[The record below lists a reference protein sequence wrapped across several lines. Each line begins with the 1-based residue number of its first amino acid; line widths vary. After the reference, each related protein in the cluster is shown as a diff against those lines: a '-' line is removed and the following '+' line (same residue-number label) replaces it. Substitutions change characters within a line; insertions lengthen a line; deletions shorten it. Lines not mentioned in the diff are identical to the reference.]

1 MEHNEII
8 KQLSEKLSV
17 PEVYT
22 ELTEHLERLN
32 RPNTCIGL
40 LGQGNSGK
48 TSMINI
54 LTEANIP
61 VSLLPSQ
68 TNIKVEFGEK
78 MIIPAALMDTED
90 LSISNELR
98 QVTVNVPCQWLSAHK
113 AIIYEKQ
120 TVIAP
125 ETASVND
132 IINFLSD
139 FDVCIYMMD
148 AQAALTR
155 TDSILLEHLSNAGI
169 PVLAV
174 IGKIELLAEED
185 RADVDIFVRKNVSKY
200 KTVTVFSNND
210 YRPLREC
217 REELISALKNMLVNS
232 NVNES
237 RDIFANLYAAYAVA
251 QLYENCEA
259 KIAECNA
266 KQSEVEKLF
275 TKKLQQL
282 NDASMSWLE
291 VETMLKKRNSET
303 NAKIRASF
311 LEKKDEIVRRLTHDA
326 ELAADVKTFWEKD
339 IPFRLEEY
347 MKNAVQSVNQIAN
360 NEMITNVNWLQS
372 ELLRR
377 FRCRLSITSTL
388 IREGEKPRFVSTTDD
403 LVLSD
408 TGKLRII
415 TRIGSAATVVTA
427 GVMLATSGVAGIIM
441 ATSMLA
447 GVGSE
452 IFIHKK
458 TNESREIVK
467 QYLPTLVDK
476 MQSKVLEDFSLRL
489 TEAHSNIISQLN
501 LLQVEWSSNERK
513 SIEQEKSIASFNCS
527 PTKWVE
533 CRDSINQ
540 VAALLIRH

>member
-1 MEHNEII
+1 MDYNEII
-8 KQLSEKLSV
+8 KQLSEKLSA

-22 ELTEHLERLN
+22 KLMEQLESLD

-40 LGQGNSGK
+40 LGQGNTGK

-54 LTEANIP
+54 LTEVHIP

-68 TNIKVEFGEK
+68 TNIKVVFGEK
-78 MIIPAALMDTED
+78 EMIPASLKNTND
-90 LSISNELR
+90 LSISSEVKLAT
-98 QVTVNVPCQWLSAHK
+98 VTVPCKWLDTHHAV
-113 AIIYEKQ
+113 IYEKQ

-125 ETASVND
+125 ETESVND
-132 IINFLSD
+132 IINFLAD
-139 FDVCIYMMD
+139 FDVCIYMLD

-155 TDSILLEHLSNAGI
+155 TDAILLQHLSDAGI

-174 IGKIELLAEED
+174 IGKIELLSED
-185 RADVDIFVRKNVSKY
+185 DRSDVDNFVRENAKKY
-200 KTVTVFSNND
+200 KTVTVFTNSDFKPLSQCRGDLIAALNN
-210 YRPLREC
+210 
-217 REELISALKNMLVNS
+217 ILVTS
-232 NVNES
+232 NVSEP
-237 RDIFANLYAAYAVA
+237 RGIFANLYAANAVA
-251 QLYENCEA
+251 LLYEKCEG
-259 KIAECNA
+259 KIAECNV
-266 KQSEVEKLF
+266 KQGEVERLF
-275 TKKLQQL
+275 TTKLQQL

-291 VETMLKKRNSET
+291 VETKLRERNSET
-303 NAKIRASF
+303 NTKVREAF

-326 ELAADVKTFWEKD
+326 DMAADVKTFWEKD
-339 IPFRLEEY
+339 IPYRLEEY
-347 MKNAVQSVNQIAN
+347 MKNAVQSVNQVAN
-360 NEMITNVNWLQS
+360 KEVLTNVNWLQG
-372 ELLRR
+372 ELLRH

-388 IREGEKPRFVSTTDD
+388 VREGGKTRFVSTTDD
-403 LVLSD
+403 LVISD

-415 TRIGSAATVVTA
+415 TRIGAAATVVTA
-427 GVMLATSGVAGIIM
+427 GVMLATSGVAGIVM

-458 TNESREIVK
+458 TNESRETVK

-501 LLQVEWSSNERK
+501 LLQAEWSSDERK
-513 SIEQEKSIASFNCS
+513 RIEQEKNIALFNCS
-527 PTKWVE
+527 PSKWME

-540 VAALLIRH
+540 VASLIINH

>member
-8 KQLSEKLSV
+8 KQVSAKLSV
-17 PEVYT
+17 PEVYDKLV
-22 ELTEHLERLN
+22 EQLKRLN

-40 LGQGNSGK
+40 LGQGNTGK

-68 TNIKVEFGEK
+68 TNIRVDFGEIA
-78 MIIPAALMDTED
+78 IIPATLKNTGDF
-90 LSISNELR
+90 SISNEIR
-98 QVTVNVPCQWLSAHK
+98 EETVTIPCEWLGSHN
-113 AIIYEKQ
+113 AILYEKQ
-120 TVIAP
+120 IIQSP

-132 IINFLSD
+132 MISLLAD
-139 FDVCIYMMD
+139 FDICIYMLD

-155 TDSILLEHLSNAGI
+155 TDATLLEHLSNAGI

-174 IGKIELLAEED
+174 IGKIELLTETD
-185 RADVDIFVRKNVSKY
+185 RVDVDQFVRKNVSKL
-200 KTVTVFSNND
+200 KNVTVFINKG
-210 YRPLREC
+210 YRPLIEC
-217 REELISALKNMLVNS
+217 KEELLIALKNLIVQS
-232 NVNES
+232 DVRGP
-237 RDIFANLYAAYAVA
+237 RDIFANLYAANAVA
-251 QLYENCEA
+251 QLYEKCEA
-259 KIAECNA
+259 MIGECKT
-266 KQSEVEKLF
+266 KQNEVEKLF
-275 TKKLQQL
+275 AEKLQHL
-282 NDASMSWLE
+282 NDASLSWLE
-291 VETMLKKRNSET
+291 VETQLKERNSET
-303 NAKIRASF
+303 NTRVRTCF
-311 LEKKDEIVRRLTHDA
+311 LEKKDEIVRRLIHDA
-326 ELAADVKTFWEKD
+326 ELTADVKTFWEKD

-347 MKNAVQSVNQIAN
+347 MKNAVQSVNQVAN
-360 NEMITNVNWLQS
+360 KEVLTSINWLQS

-377 FRCRLSITSTL
+377 FHCRLSITSTL
-388 IREGEKPRFVSTTDD
+388 IREGGKTHFVSSTDD

-408 TGKLRII
+408 TGKLKII
-415 TRIGSAATVVTA
+415 TRIGAAATVVTA
-427 GVMLATSGVAGIIM
+427 GVMLATSGIAGIVM

-458 TNESREIVK
+458 TNESREMVK
-467 QYLPTLVDK
+467 QYLPTLVEK

-501 LLQVEWSSNERK
+501 LLQAEWSSDERK
-513 SIEQEKSIASFNCS
+513 RIEQEKSIASFNYS

-540 VAALLIRH
+540 VASLLIKH

>member
-22 ELTEHLERLN
+22 KLTEQLKRLD
-32 RPNTCIGL
+32 RPNTCIGV
-40 LGQGNSGK
+40 LGQGNTGK

-78 MIIPAALMDTED
+78 MMIPASLKDTD
-90 LSISNELR
+90 NFSVSNEIR
-98 QVTVNVPCQWLSAHK
+98 HAIVTMPCQWLGAQN
-113 AIIYEKQ
+113 AVLYEKQ

-132 IINFLSD
+132 TINFLSD
-139 FDVCIYMMD
+139 FDICIYMLD

-155 TDSILLEHLSNAGI
+155 SDSILLQHLSDAGI
-169 PVLAV
+169 PVLVV
-174 IGKIELLAEED
+174 ISKVELLAEND
-185 RADVDIFVRKNVSKY
+185 RADVDTFVRENTRNY
-200 KTVTVFSNND
+200 KTVSVFTNSD
-210 YRPLREC
+210 FKPLQKC
-217 REELISALKNMLVNS
+217 REELMVALKKLLVNS
-232 NVNES
+232 DIRES
-237 RDIFANLYAAYAVA
+237 RGIFSNMYAAQAVA
-251 QLYENCEA
+251 QLYEKCEA
-259 KIAECNA
+259 KIAECEV
-266 KQSEVEKLF
+266 KQSEVEHLF
-275 TKKLQQL
+275 ATKLQQL

-291 VETMLKKRNSET
+291 VDTQLKERNTAT
-303 NAKIRASF
+303 NAKVREAF

-326 ELAADVKTFWEKD
+326 EMASDVKTFWEKD

-347 MKNAVQSVNQIAN
+347 MKNAVMSVNQVAN
-360 NEMITNVNWLQS
+360 KEVLTNVNWLQN

-388 IREGEKPRFVSTTDD
+388 IREGGKSRFISTTDD
-403 LVLSD
+403 LIISD

-415 TRIGSAATVVTA
+415 TRIGAAATVVTA
-427 GVMLATSGVAGIIM
+427 GIMLATSGLAGIVM

-458 TNESREIVK
+458 TNESRETVK

-501 LLQVEWSSNERK
+501 LLQAEWSSDERK
-513 SIEQEKSIASFNCS
+513 RIEQEKNIALFNCS
-527 PTKWVE
+527 STKWIE

-540 VAALLIRH
+540 VASLLIKH